1 MTEAKKNKFF
11 YGWVIVGISTL
22 ALLISNGLSIGGI
35 PVFYKPI
42 QEDLLRLGAVT
53 QQTKDSVTGLA
64 AGLTFLLAGIF
75 SLVVGVLIQRYSLK
89 WLMFA
94 GCLVLGGGLAFY
106 SQATAPWQ
114 VYLSH
119 SLLGLSLGLV
129 GVMIQTVLIAN
140 WFRRKRGTAMGIVL
154 TGTSFGGA
162 LIPIISRPLIEN
174 YGWRTAMLIVSSIV
188 WLILIPAVLFLVKDR
203 ARDIGANFDG
213 APDGGGQEAGGRRQE
228 KDDFSDEQNPKSQ
241 IPNPKSEIPSGL
253 SLGEA
258 AKTPAFWILSLCAAA
273 IFYPIFTTSQQFIL
287 HIQSPT
293 IGATAAQAATAQSML
308 FVTSV
313 GGKFLFGFLSD
324 KLPTVRVMLICC
336 GVMFLATLLLLG
348 FLTANTIFWF
358 LLPFGLGYGGTFV
371 LIQLLA
377 VEFFGLRDIGK
388 ILGVLTV
395 IETVG
400 GFIGSVITGR
410 LASAAGGDYTTAFY
424 GVTIAAGISLVCVAA
439 LNFFAPKK
447 TLETVAA

>member
-1 MTEAKKNKFF
+1 MNQTATRNSSFF
-11 YGWVIVGISTL
+11 YGWIIVGISTL

-42 QEDLLRLGAVT
+42 QEDLLRLGTVT
-53 QQTKDSVTGLA
+53 AQTKDSVTGLG

-75 SLVVGVLIQRYSLK
+75 SLVVGLLIQKYSLK
-89 WLMFA
+89 MLMLI
-94 GCLVLGGGLAFY
+94 GSVILGGGLAFY

-129 GVMIQTVLIAN
+129 GVMVQTVLIAN
-140 WFRRKRGTAMGIVL
+140 WFRRKRGLAMGIIL
-154 TGTSFGGA
+154 TGTSFGGV
-162 LIPIISRPLIEN
+162 LIPIVARPLIES
-174 YGWRTAMLIVSSIV
+174 YGWRAALLMVSSIV
-188 WLILIPAVLFLVKDR
+188 WLILIPAVLFLVKNKPSDV
-203 ARDIGANFDG
+203 GASFDG
-213 APDGGGQEAGGRRQE
+213 DSLNAECELRNADFVE
-228 KDDFSDEQNPKSQ
+228 KDNRAKNPK
-241 IPNPKSEIPSGL
+241 PEYGL
-253 SLGEA
+253 TLGEA
-258 AKTPAFWILSLCAAA
+258 VKTPAFWILSLCAAA
-273 IFYPIFTTSQQFIL
+273 IFYPIFATSQQFIL
-287 HIQSPT
+287 HIQSPR
-293 IGATAAQAATAQSML
+293 IGATAAQAATAQSLL

-336 GVMFLATLLLLG
+336 GVMFLATLILLG

-388 ILGVLTV
+388 ILGALTV
-395 IETVG
+395 IETFG
-400 GFIGSVITGR
+400 GFVGSVITGR

-424 GVTIAAGISLVCVAA
+424 GITMAAGLSLVCVVA
-439 LNFFAPKK
+439 LNFFAPRTEVK
-447 TLETVAA
+447 TLNS

>member
-1 MTEAKKNKFF
+1 MNQTATRNSGFF
-11 YGWVIVGISTL
+11 YGWIIVSISTL

-42 QEDLLRLGAVT
+42 QEDLLRLGTVT
-53 QQTKDSVTGLA
+53 AQTKDSVTGLG

-75 SLVVGVLIQRYSLK
+75 SLVVGLLIQKYSLK
-89 WLMFA
+89 MLMLI
-94 GCLVLGGGLAFY
+94 GSVILGGGLAFY

-129 GVMIQTVLIAN
+129 GVMVQTVLIAN
-140 WFRRKRGTAMGIVL
+140 WFRHKRGLAMGIVL

-162 LIPIISRPLIEN
+162 LIPIVARPLIES
-174 YGWRTAMLIVSSIV
+174 YGWRTALLMVSSIV
-188 WLILIPAVLFLVKDR
+188 WLILIPAVLFLVKDKPS
-203 ARDIGANFDG
+203 DVGASFDG
-213 APDGGGQEAGGRRQE
+213 NVLSDAETQRHGDTE
-228 KDDFSDEQNPKSQ
+228 KKARLDEQIPASQASGSTFNEALKS
-241 IPNPKSEIPSGL
+241 PL
-253 SLGEA
+253 
-258 AKTPAFWILSLCAAA
+258 FWILSLCAAA
-273 IFYPIFTTSQQFIL
+273 IFYPIFATSQQFIL
-287 HIQSPT
+287 HIQSPR
-293 IGATAAQAATAQSML
+293 IGATAAQAATAQSLL

-336 GVMFLATLLLLG
+336 GVMFLATLILLG
-348 FLTANTIFWF
+348 FLTANTVFWF

-388 ILGVLTV
+388 ILGALTV
-395 IETVG
+395 IETFG
-400 GFIGSVITGR
+400 GFVGSVITGR

-424 GVTIAAGISLVCVAA
+424 GITMAAGLSLLCVVA
-439 LNFFAPKK
+439 LNFFAPRTEVT
-447 TLETVAA
+447 TLNT